1 MAKIDIGSQKTSTST
16 GQSLILWAVV
26 LCLFWFVFI
35 RSGPESLPKPP
46 KPSTWPDAVV
56 LVPPV
61 GIAGST
67 KLDEWGAANKQVSL
81 HLHSGA
87 DLSNAEPWVQELYK
101 LSDGQQPCAI
111 VSIGDDVE
119 IIPIQDDLLEEL
131 ESLR

>member
-1 MAKIDIGSQKTSTST
+1 MAKIDIASQKTSTST
-16 GQSLILWAVV
+16 GQNLILWAVAV
-26 LCLFWFVFI
+26 GCFWFVFI
-35 RSGPESLPKPP
+35 RSGPAPLPKPP

-67 KLDEWGAANKQVSL
+67 KLDEWGAANNIEIRRYQA
-81 HLHSGA
+81 GA
-87 DLSNAEPWVQELYK
+87 DLSNAEPWVQELFA

-119 IIPIQDDLLEEL
+119 IIPIKDDLLDEL
-131 ESLR
+131 EALR